1 MCVCASVILGRNWK
15 KKCVLFEWG
24 ELIKGKRKV
33 KRPVKAAS
41 TRMSYSKSH
50 QYYEPRSRSRSRD
63 DRTRYRREYR
73 EEGDRYASSYGAGGA
88 SSHYAAG
95 SSSGYA
101 GAGRPARAPRPYGV
115 GGAGGNPDSK
125 HSPPGGSRV
134 VAVFNLSI
142 YTTEAELYDV
152 FVKFGP
158 LKKATVVLDA
168 KTGRSRGFGFVYFES
183 IEDARVAQV
192 QANGIEIGDRR
203 IRVDYSATDKPHDPT
218 PGVYYGK
225 VSHPKREHG
234 GGSHYERGGG
244 GHGPPLGPP
253 ATRSV
258 AQAPPAAAGGYYH
271 CRACEIEAME
281 RERWE
286 REARRYSNGDQYH
299 QQYYYQDKYAAPAPP
314 EPRGRER
321 TSVMSRS
328 RSDYYRGG
336 AVR

>member
-1 MCVCASVILGRNWK
+1 
-15 KKCVLFEWG
+15 
-24 ELIKGKRKV
+24 
-33 KRPVKAAS
+33 
-41 TRMSYSKSH
+41 MSYSKSH

-63 DRTRYRREYR
+63 DRSRYRREYR
-73 EEGDRYASSYGAGGA
+73 EEGDRYASSYGGGGGA
-88 SSHYAAG
+88 VSSHYAS
-95 SSSGYA
+95 SSSGGY
-101 GAGRPARAPRPYGV
+101 GSGRPARAPRPYGA

-134 VAVFNLSI
+134 VAVFNMSI

-183 IEDARVAQV
+183 IEDARVAHV

-203 IRVDYSATDKPHDPT
+203 VRVDYSATDKPHDPT

-225 VSHPKREHG
+225 VSHPKSSGVGGVG
-234 GGSHYERGGG
+234 GGHYERGSG

-253 ATRSV
+253 ATM
-258 AQAPPAAAGGYYH
+258 AAPVSSGGGSYYH
-271 CRACEIEAME
+271 CRACEIEARE

-286 REARRYSNGDQYH
+286 REARRYSNGEQYH

-336 AVR
+336 AIR

>member
-1 MCVCASVILGRNWK
+1 
-15 KKCVLFEWG
+15 
-24 ELIKGKRKV
+24 
-33 KRPVKAAS
+33 
-41 TRMSYSKSH
+41 MSYSKSH

-63 DRTRYRREYR
+63 DRRPYRSREYR
-73 EEGDRYASSYGAGGA
+73 EEGDRYASSYGGGGG
-88 SSHYAAG
+88 SSHYAAS
-95 SSSGYA
+95 SSSGGY
-101 GAGRPARAPRPYGV
+101 GSAGRPARAPRPYGV

-142 YTTEAELYDV
+142 YTTEAELYDI
-152 FVKFGP
+152 FIKFGP

-183 IEDARVAQV
+183 IEDARVAHV

-225 VSHPKREHG
+225 VAHPKREGASSG
-234 GGSHYERGGG
+234 GHYERGTGGGGG

-253 ATRSV
+253 ASRS
-258 AQAPPAAAGGYYH
+258 APMSSGGGGGGAGGYYH
-271 CRACEIEAME
+271 CRACEIEALE

-286 REARRYSNGDQYH
+286 REARRYSNGSDQY

-321 TSVMSRS
+321 SSVMSRS